1 MGGSEEYRAQFD
13 VIDQAG
19 RRRQVGA
26 DEILRRVDGSLPPQV
41 TFNDERYELELV
53 DGDVAMY
60 VRQL

>member
-1 MGGSEEYRAQFD
+1 M
-13 VIDQAG
+13 
-19 RRRQVGA
+19 
-26 DEILRRVDGSLPPQV
+26 RRVDGSLPPQV